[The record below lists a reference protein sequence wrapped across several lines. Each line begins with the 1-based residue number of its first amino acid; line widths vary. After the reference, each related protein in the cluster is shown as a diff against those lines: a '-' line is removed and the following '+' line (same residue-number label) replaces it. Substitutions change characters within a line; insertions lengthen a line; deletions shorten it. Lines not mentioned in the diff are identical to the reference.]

1 MVDSIGPIRANAKN
15 RLRLMLRTERIGI
28 DRECAPR
35 TASGESGTA
44 KVIGR
49 RSARILGTWSGS
61 DRKWGRRKDG
71 IGRVSR
77 LMWRNY
83 DRRW

>member
-1 MVDSIGPIRANAKN
+1 M
-15 RLRLMLRTERIGI
+15 LMLRTERISI
-28 DRECAPR
+28 DGEGAPG

-49 RSARILGTWSGS
+49 RGARILGTWSGRY
-61 DRKWGRRKDG
+61 RKCGRKCGRRKNG